1 MQAMNEHIE
10 QLVKQLEG
18 DNPCGESA
26 KYEPEYEAIDEE
38 ISKMQ
43 ALEGADVDWSEIST
57 LAEKILAD
65 KSKDL
70 LITSYYVASRFILR
84 GYEGLSEALM
94 VLDTLIEKYWEHLY
108 PEKIRMRGRIA
119 ALTWLSE
126 QLQKAT
132 KAQKPLGHDFDSVKS
147 SAALLSS
154 VEGRLKEHLGSETPD
169 FSEVLQNLNG
179 FLSDQDRVKKERD
192 KKVKASEQKKASGIV
207 EVTNDTELTKALN
220 QTKGLLTEAATYLRK
235 KNIADENAYRLLRE
249 ASWQQL
255 MKLPPMTDGKLSIGP
270 VSKAVTDKIVAQMAE
285 GKVVE
290 AVEEI
295 EQSILKAPFWFAGN
309 KLLVDALQSLEQDT
323 GAAEK
328 VVATCLGSLLQRMP
342 ELESCRFNDG
352 SPLFDDE
359 TLFWLNQNYV
369 TQTAA
374 GAGNNSLSNAA
385 VVEPWEDAYREAKSL
400 AAKGKFS
407 EGLSLLNDGTN
418 SAVGVREKTKWQ
430 LKIAQ
435 FSLETNHQ
443 EAAVRQLE
451 YLEESAVSNNW
462 ESWDPAL
469 DNQIAISLLSA
480 YSKLVETKV
489 SVAAGVAPNVIRLY
503 SKLCRTDLNAALKL
517 SDQNGLKRILT
528 KMFEIDR
535 R

>member
-220 QTKGLLTEAATYLRK
+220 QTKGLLTE
-235 KNIADENAYRLLRE
+235 
-249 ASWQQL
+249 
-255 MKLPPMTDGKLSIGP
+255 
-270 VSKAVTDKIVAQMAE
+270 
-285 GKVVE
+285 
-290 AVEEI
+290 
-295 EQSILKAPFWFAGN
+295 
-309 KLLVDALQSLEQDT
+309 
-323 GAAEK
+323 
-328 VVATCLGSLLQRMP
+328 
-342 ELESCRFNDG
+342 
-352 SPLFDDE
+352 
-359 TLFWLNQNYV
+359 
-369 TQTAA
+369 
-374 GAGNNSLSNAA
+374 
-385 VVEPWEDAYREAKSL
+385 
-400 AAKGKFS
+400 
-407 EGLSLLNDGTN
+407 
-418 SAVGVREKTKWQ
+418 
-430 LKIAQ
+430 
-435 FSLETNHQ
+435 
-443 EAAVRQLE
+443 
-451 YLEESAVSNNW
+451 
-462 ESWDPAL
+462 
-469 DNQIAISLLSA
+469 
-480 YSKLVETKV
+480 
-489 SVAAGVAPNVIRLY
+489 
-503 SKLCRTDLNAALKL
+503 
-517 SDQNGLKRILT
+517 
-528 KMFEIDR
+528 
-535 R
+535 